1 MKVNVDQCLGQY
13 VDQRVDQRVDQ
24 HVDQHVDQCVDQCV
38 FQHVDQRRQEAR
50 EAEAVKAS
58 HAVAIPSI
66 AEEAIVDKNEGF
78 ETLKDEFCSDDTF
91 EEINEER
98 TIEKILVNIG
108 DSKLVL
114 KKEITEEVIGEKLSA
129 ISGIETEKILSFKI
143 QDESVHIV
151 IKIKS
156 ISKKKFLEAKY
167 PLSVTGW
174 TIDVG

>member
-1 MKVNVDQCLGQY
+1 M
-13 VDQRVDQRVDQ
+13 
-24 HVDQHVDQCVDQCV
+24 
-38 FQHVDQRRQEAR
+38 
-50 EAEAVKAS
+50 
-58 HAVAIPSI
+58 
-66 AEEAIVDKNEGF
+66 
-78 ETLKDEFCSDDTF
+78 KDEFCSDDTF

-156 ISKKKFLEAKY
+156 IRSFWKQ
-167 PLSVTGW
+167 S
-174 TIDVG
+174 IR